1 MNSLLSRKEYIYLE
15 EKHPHVA
22 REIRILWPLEDE
34 LLLQYVSK
42 LMYDTRNDTRQGFSL
57 ETTVC
62 ILRLLT
68 EHSMHPKLPVF

>member
-1 MNSLLSRKEYIYLE
+1 MNSLLSRKEYTYLE
-15 EKHPHVA
+15 EKYPHVA

-42 LMYDTRNDTRQGFSL
+42 LMHDTRNDTRRGFSL
-57 ETTVC
+57 ETTTC

-68 EHSMHPKLPVF
+68 EHSQHPKLPVF

>member
-1 MNSLLSRKEYIYLE
+1 MSSLLSRKEYLHLE

-22 REIRILWPLEDE
+22 REIRILWPLEHE
-34 LLLQYVSK
+34 LLEKYIARI
-42 LMYDTRNDTRQGFSL
+42 MTDTRNDTRQGFSL

-68 EHSMHPKLPVF
+68 EHSQHPKLPVF